1 MANGERG
8 LGTTD
13 GAAAL
18 RARSGFNTG
27 AFRRRFREAL
37 GSFGESEAG
46 EFRRIRVQEASPR
59 SGSGLCLVLPGGLRV
74 EGLDVDTAVD
84 LARRLS

>member
-1 MANGERG
+1 MANVESKLEGEG
-8 LGTTD
+8 SAKVVLD
-13 GAAAL
+13 
-18 RARSGFNTG
+18 RSGFDG
-27 AFRRRFREAL
+27 SAFRRRFREAL

-74 EGLDVDTAVD
+74 EGLDAGTAVD